1 MRMAV
6 PILLF
11 VVSLLAVGEFLLF
24 GALAEAY
31 RDLRQIRENAGLVDK
46 PTPVDMGEVQNKL
59 PSTCGLAP
67 ELDSVAQAV
76 VVYLDR
82 RCGTCRMIVDSL
94 SGGLPRGMW
103 LVLVASSKEECL
115 SWFAETGLD
124 QRNNHE
130 RRVMLMSG
138 DEMQH
143 HLGTVLTPLAIEVE
157 NGRLARAVTVPSV
170 RQFYAMVPMALSL
183 ATHGHQKVTTQ

>member
-1 MRMAV
+1 MVVA
-6 PILLF
+6 ILLF

-46 PTPVDMGEVQNKL
+46 PTPVDMGGLQNKL
-59 PSTCGLAP
+59 ASTCGLAP
-67 ELDSVAQAV
+67 ELDSIVQAV

-103 LVLVASSKEECL
+103 LVLVLSAKEEGPGWL
-115 SWFAETGLD
+115 AETGLD
-124 QRNNHE
+124 QRNDLG
-130 RRVMLMSG
+130 RRVMFMSA

-157 NGRLARAVTVPSV
+157 NGRLTRAVTIPSV
-170 RQFYAMVPMALSL
+170 RQFYAMVPMAVSLS
-183 ATHGHQKVTTQ
+183 TPSHQKVTSQ